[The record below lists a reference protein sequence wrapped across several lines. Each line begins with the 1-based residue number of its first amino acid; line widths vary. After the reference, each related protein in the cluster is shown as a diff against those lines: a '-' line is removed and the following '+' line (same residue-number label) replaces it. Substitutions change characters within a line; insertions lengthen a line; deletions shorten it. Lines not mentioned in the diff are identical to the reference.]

1 METLDMDWYDQPNV
15 QEAPAQPAS
24 TAPATRSTSGIRRGL
39 ITAVLSAGLLIAG
52 GVAVVNAASP
62 DPSASTSPNATQ
74 PSTNGSGG
82 TAPSAQPRGGG
93 AGHNCPQDGSGGT
106 NGSGTDNS
114 GSGSSSGAS
123 SSDA

>member
-1 METLDMDWYDQPNV
+1 MDWYDQPTI
-15 QEAPAQPAS
+15 QEAPVQPAS
-24 TAPATRSTSGIRRGL
+24 TAPATRSTSGIRRGV

-82 TAPSAQPRGGG
+82 TAPSAQPRAGNGG